1 MYYRL
6 NDGYVLRGWKGLP
19 YAIESCTILNTN
31 SGSRMLHYT
40 INRKPYFLNAEQ
52 YELVRSFD
60 GETPVD
66 ENKLTAL
73 QKELLDRSLKENII
87 SVSKQPLSKLSQF
100 QRYIYY
106 PAMYVKRLYGRSP
119 VNATIAAD
127 IASFLRRMAY
137 IRSFR

>member
-40 INRKPYFLNAEQ
+40 INGKPYFLNTEQ

-100 QRYIYY
+100 QRYII
-106 PAMYVKRLYGRSP
+106 PRCTLKRLYGRSL